1 MCYPVLNQAGFENH
15 LNVFHSNKQG
25 LPKALTFGI
34 AMFLNTTAVDEHFRT
49 FNGHIQVNVTDLKR
63 LKYPSRETL
72 IQLGKW
78 SLAQPELSQEMID
91 NQFHEFYKSKQY

>member
-25 LPKALTFGI
+25 LPKALSFGI

-63 LKYPSRETL
+63 LKY
-72 IQLGKW
+72 
-78 SLAQPELSQEMID
+78 QPGDFDSTWEMVIG
-91 NQFHEFYKSKQY
+91 SAGT